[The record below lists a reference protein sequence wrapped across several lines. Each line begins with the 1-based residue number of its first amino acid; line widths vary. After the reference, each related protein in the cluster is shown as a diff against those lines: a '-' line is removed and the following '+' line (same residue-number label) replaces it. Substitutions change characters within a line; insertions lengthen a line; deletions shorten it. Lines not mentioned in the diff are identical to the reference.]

1 MPEGRVETRKAMKGT
16 KSLKTLS
23 EVQMQPHE
31 LTRVNPHGK
40 GHISFKMKKKKQKN
54 GGNSRGNADTQK
66 RVEKVE
72 NVSYRLR
79 IEKACDTRVIK
90 RAQKGHRASMRVEKS
105 RCNSKLRWNARET
118 RVGTQK

>member
-40 GHISFKMKKKKQKN
+40 GHISFKMKKKKTKKRRKLERK
-54 GGNSRGNADTQK
+54 RGHP
-66 RVEKVE
+66 EKG
-72 NVSYRLR
+72 R
-79 IEKACDTRVIK
+79 
-90 RAQKGHRASMRVEKS
+90 KS
-105 RCNSKLRWNARET
+105 
-118 RVGTQK
+118 